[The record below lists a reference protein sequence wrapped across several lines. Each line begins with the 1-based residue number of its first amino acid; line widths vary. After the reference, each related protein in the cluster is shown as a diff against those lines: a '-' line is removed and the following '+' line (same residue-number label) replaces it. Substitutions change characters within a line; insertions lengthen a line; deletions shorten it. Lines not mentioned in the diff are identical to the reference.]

1 MTQLTAVETGEATA
15 QRAAYLDL
23 LRLVALIG
31 VIIYQWFGWN
41 WTPIVIPFAA
51 LTFSVAGV
59 LIAGSLDRSA
69 AFPWT
74 VLAKRVRR
82 VVLPVWGVAVVA
94 IPLMVWYGAAAGA
107 GPGIGSAPGW
117 RSMLLWVVPLF
128 EPPSSAWGTTWT
140 GSLWFV
146 PAYLWLALI
155 SPPLLWC
162 FRRWPLRTAAFPAL
176 GLALALS
183 GIWSP
188 SSLLGEVLLTFA
200 LFGGYW
206 LIGFAHHDNRIKTM
220 SLPLLMLL
228 SLILMGMGLA
238 GTMRAGGVTAAHL
251 AGLPVANSLWGAG
264 VVLLLLRLH
273 GPAVSR
279 ATSRPRPAWVRA
291 ALAGVQGRALTIYL
305 WSFPAFWISA
315 ALLTRY
321 ASSPQSDAEAIT
333 QQVVLALALI
343 LVPVVLLGWLEDLA
357 IGRSPRLNPF
367 ATRHDRP
374 NDDPLRR
381 PALLVWPSMV
391 AGAAVAI
398 LVTALVFPADSAPLI
413 SRTRT
418 AVPAAPQPGTGG
430 EAADDRLP
438 HRVVAGYWQSWGG
451 PSLRL
456 RDVPPAYN
464 LVFAAFAVGDT
475 TGRISFSQAV
485 QSRSSFI
492 KDIDALHKAER
503 PVLLSVGGWDDGGLK
518 ITTDG
523 QRRAFVN
530 SASKIIDTYHFAGID
545 WDLEHGIDPVQVA
558 QATRDLKDRYGRDF
572 IVTMAPL
579 LDPQKEVEQLE
590 LAARIA
596 DVLDLAS
603 PQFYNYGTV
612 DPNWIV
618 DRTLAWGRV
627 VGQDKVAM
635 GFMTVDTSTD
645 TGEQSPATVC
655 QIWRQLMS
663 RDPNARGVSTWSI
676 NLDKSSGYDFARKCA
691 PSVVHD

>member
-1 MTQLTAVETGEATA
+1 MTQLTEVEAGEATA
-15 QRAAYLDL
+15 HRAAYLDL
-23 LRLVALIG
+23 LRLVALLG

-41 WTPIVIPFAA
+41 WTPIAIPFAA
-51 LTFSVAGV
+51 LTFTVAGV
-59 LIAGSLDRSA
+59 LIAASLDRSA

-82 VVLPVWGVAVVA
+82 VVLPVWGLAAVAV
-94 IPLMVWYGAAAGA
+94 PLMVWYGAAAGA
-107 GPGIGSAPGW
+107 GPGVGSAPGW

-128 EPPSSAWGTTWT
+128 EPPSSAWGTAWT

-146 PAYLWLALI
+146 PAYLWLVLI

-162 FRRWPLRTAAFPAL
+162 FRRWPLRIAAFPAL

-188 SSLLGEVLLTFA
+188 SSRLGEVLLTFA

-206 LIGFAHHDNRIKTM
+206 MIGFAHHDNRIKTM
-220 SLPLLMLL
+220 SWLPVILL
-228 SLILMGMGLA
+228 SLILMGA
-238 GTMRAGGVTAAHL
+238 GSAGMMRAGDVTAAHL
-251 AGLPVANSLWGAG
+251 AGLPVASSVWGAG
-264 VVLLLLRLH
+264 VVILLLRLYS
-273 GPAVSR
+273 PAISG
-279 ATSRPRPAWVRA
+279 ATARPGSSWVRT

-321 ASSPQSDAEAIT
+321 ASSPRSDAEAVS
-333 QQVVLALALI
+333 QQVVVALALI
-343 LVPVVLLGWLEDLA
+343 LVPVVFLGWLEDLA
-357 IGRSPRLNPF
+357 IGRSPGLNPF
-367 ATRHDRP
+367 TSRPDKPSDATRQ
-374 NDDPLRR
+374 RR
-381 PALLVWPSMV
+381 ALLVWPSMV

-398 LVTALVFPADSAPLI
+398 LVTALVFPADSGPLI
-413 SRTRT
+413 SRART

-430 EAADDRLP
+430 QAADDRLP
-438 HRVVAGYWQSWGG
+438 RRVVVGYWQSWGG
-451 PSLRL
+451 PSLKL

-464 LVFAAFAVGDT
+464 LVLAAFAVGDA
-475 TGRISFSQAV
+475 TGKVNFSQTV
-485 QSRSSFI
+485 QSKSSFI
-492 KDIDALHKAER
+492 KDVQALNKAER

-523 QRRAFVN
+523 QRRALVN
-530 SASKIIDTYHFAGID
+530 SVSKIIDTYHFAGVD

-558 QATRDLKDRYGRDF
+558 QATRDLKSRYGEDF

-579 LDPQKEVEQLE
+579 LDPSKEIEQLE

-596 DVLDLAS
+596 DVVDLVS

-627 VGQDKVAM
+627 VGQDKVGM
-635 GFMTVDTSTD
+635 GFMTVDTPTD
-645 TGEQSPATVC
+645 TGELSPAMVC
-655 QIWRQLMS
+655 QIWRQLMG
-663 RDPNARGVSTWSI
+663 RDPNSRGVSTWSI
-676 NLDKSSGYDFARKCA
+676 NLDKSSGYDFARECA
-691 PSVVHD
+691 LAVLRE